1 MLTST
6 GCQNRPANRLGPNL
20 HNGHSWSTPWVL
32 DDPTTYGTPPEGQ
45 HVANLLKGSSRES
58 RMARAAVRKGVC
70 PPPSLLLPESPA
82 SRAVDFNSDGA
93 FDAGDL
99 PRWITG
105 FGSTSALFSNG
116 DGDAD
121 GDVDGA
127 DYLTWQREFGKGQKV
142 PQVCKILEITEQAY
156 FR

>member
-1 MLTST
+1 
-6 GCQNRPANRLGPNL
+6 
-20 HNGHSWSTPWVL
+20 
-32 DDPTTYGTPPEGQ
+32 
-45 HVANLLKGSSRES
+45 
-58 RMARAAVRKGVC
+58 MARAAVRKGVC

-105 FGSTSALFSNG
+105 FGSTSALFGNG

-127 DYLTWQREFGKGQKV
+127 DMLTWQRGFGTLVSEDATAKV
-142 PQVCKILEITEQAY
+142 ASEISATENMPRDLA
-156 FR
+156 FASLDSLAPDGLPVSLWTSTKVGRKMFAAPRRLSLL